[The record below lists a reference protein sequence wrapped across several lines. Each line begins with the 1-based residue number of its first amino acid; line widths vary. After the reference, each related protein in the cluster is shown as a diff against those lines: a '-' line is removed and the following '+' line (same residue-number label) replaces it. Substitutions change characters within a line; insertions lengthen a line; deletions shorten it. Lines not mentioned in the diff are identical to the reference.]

1 MSEPRALVHRRAA
14 FGLAAC
20 LLAFA
25 GPIAAAVP
33 DPFRP
38 AVLLPPPVAEGGEP
52 APALVLQSTL
62 VSPQQR
68 SAVINGRRY
77 RPGDRV
83 GEARLEAI
91 GPGWVRLRG
100 PEGAIELRLS
110 YSTLTRPVNR

>member
-1 MSEPRALVHRRAA
+1 MSEPLTLSRCAM
-14 FGLAAC
+14 AAC
-20 LLAFA
+20 LGLLLAPA
-25 GPIAAAVP
+25 LSSAAAVA

-38 AVLLPPPVAEGGEP
+38 AVALPPPVEEGAEV
-52 APALVLQSTL
+52 APSLVLQSTL

-68 SAVINGRRY
+68 SAIINGRRY
-77 RPGDRV
+77 RQGDRV

-100 PEGAIELRLS
+100 PEGATELRLS

>member
-1 MSEPRALVHRRAA
+1 MSESRRFRPPWSGGLVLGLLLPALA
-14 FGLAAC
+14 
-20 LLAFA
+20 
-25 GPIAAAVP
+25 AAAVP

-38 AVLLPPPVAEGGEP
+38 AAPLQAGPGPSPEP
-52 APALVLQSTL
+52 AAPALVLQSTL

-68 SAVINGRRY
+68 SAIINGRRY
-77 RPGDRV
+77 RQGDRV

-100 PEGAIELRLS
+100 PEGATELRLS